1 MGTGYSVLSATTD
14 YCFILQHIITDVK
27 NNLGYIPHDISQIHL
42 QFNYSIIL
50 KGDTMK
56 IKQAVAQRIVN
67 LCKEKNIA
75 INALGN
81 ISGINPSTIYSMLN
95 DKSKNPGVVSLQKI
109 CDGLEIS
116 IREFFNDDLFDD
128 IEQEIS

>member
-1 MGTGYSVLSATTD
+1 
-14 YCFILQHIITDVK
+14 
-27 NNLGYIPHDISQIHL
+27 
-42 QFNYSIIL
+42 
-50 KGDTMK
+50 MK

-109 CDGLEIS
+109 CDGIEIS